1 MQSFSMRSF
10 CAAVVCCVLYT
21 QAGIANTDATATIR
35 SQLFSQVETA
45 RAAAIAV
52 NAEIYAP
59 KTFAQG
65 NKHLSAAEKSLAKGR
80 SIERITNSVDKA
92 SEQLELAQV
101 RATAAQSRFSN
112 TIQARQDAAAVES
125 ARFASATW
133 LGAEKHFNNAVE
145 KHEAGKIE
153 SASKRAL
160 QAEQDYRAAELEA
173 IKKHYLTET
182 RRLIADAKKQKVS
195 RYAPQTLAAAARLL
209 KDAETEL
216 NQNRYDTDQAR
227 SLARRAK
234 VEAGHAFYLMNE
246 LKPVRDGKLSEEA
259 FALKTEQPLLAIAG
273 ALDMN
278 IDLDA
283 GPVGPTS
290 AMVEAILTLRADSAE
305 LSLVRQETIA
315 MEAEMRRLNDKLGL
329 QSTRLMR
336 QAEIKR
342 KITLLESMFSFKE
355 ARVYRQGGNLLL
367 RMVGLNF
374 QSGKAVIQ
382 SQQFALLT
390 QLIKALEQFPG
401 ASITLEG
408 HTDSFGSD
416 AVNLQLSQDRADA
429 VKAYLNANVREDFF
443 KAIDAV
449 GFGETRPVA
458 NNETAAGRKINRRID
473 LLIRPQF

>member
-1 MQSFSMRSF
+1 MQPFSMKSF
-10 CAAVVCCVLYT
+10 CAAVACCVWYT
-21 QAGIANTDATATIR
+21 QAAIANTEATAAVR
-35 SQLFSQVETA
+35 SQLFSQVEIS

-52 NAEIYAP
+52 SAELYAP
-59 KTFAQG
+59 RAFAQG

-80 SIERITNSVDKA
+80 SIERITHSLDKA
-92 SEQLELAQV
+92 NKQLELARV
-101 RATAAQSRFSN
+101 RATAAQRRFSI
-112 TIQARQDAAAVES
+112 TIQARQDAVAVES
-125 ARFASATW
+125 ARFANETW
-133 LGAEKHFNNAVE
+133 LDAEKHFNSAIE

-153 SASKRAL
+153 SASKRAN

-182 RRLIADAKKQKVS
+182 RRLIADAEKQKVS

-209 KDAETEL
+209 KAAENEL

-283 GPVGPTS
+283 GPAGPAK
-290 AMVEAILTLRADSAE
+290 AMVEAILMLRADSAE
-305 LSLVRQETIA
+305 LSLIKQEAID
-315 MEAEMRRLNDKLGL
+315 MEAEMRRLNEKLGL

-416 AVNLQLSQDRADA
+416 AINLQLSQDRADA
-429 VKAYLNANVREDFF
+429 VKAYLNANVVEGFF
-443 KAIDAV
+443 GAIDAV

-458 NNETAAGRKINRRID
+458 NNETASGRKINRRID
-473 LLIRPQF
+473 LLIRPQL

>member
-10 CAAVVCCVLYT
+10 CAVVAYCVLYT
-21 QAGIANTDATATIR
+21 QAGTANTDATATIR
-35 SQLFSQVETA
+35 NQLFSQVEMA

-52 NAEIYAP
+52 NAELYAP
-59 KTFAQG
+59 KTFTQG

-92 SEQLELAQV
+92 TEQLELAQV

-133 LGAEKHFNNAVE
+133 LGAEKHFNNAIE
-145 KHEAGKIE
+145 KHEGGKIE
-153 SASKRAL
+153 SASKRAA

-182 RRLIADAKKQKVS
+182 RRLIADAEKQKVS

-246 LKPVRDGKLSEEA
+246 LKPVREGKLSEEA

-283 GPVGPTS
+283 GPAGPT
-290 AMVEAILTLRADSAE
+290 
-305 LSLVRQETIA
+305 
-315 MEAEMRRLNDKLGL
+315 
-329 QSTRLMR
+329 
-336 QAEIKR
+336 
-342 KITLLESMFSFKE
+342 
-355 ARVYRQGGNLLL
+355 ARW
-367 RMVGLNF
+367 
-374 QSGKAVIQ
+374 SKP
-382 SQQFALLT
+382 S
-390 QLIKALEQFPG
+390 
-401 ASITLEG
+401 
-408 HTDSFGSD
+408 
-416 AVNLQLSQDRADA
+416 
-429 VKAYLNANVREDFF
+429 
-443 KAIDAV
+443 
-449 GFGETRPVA
+449 
-458 NNETAAGRKINRRID
+458 
-473 LLIRPQF
+473 